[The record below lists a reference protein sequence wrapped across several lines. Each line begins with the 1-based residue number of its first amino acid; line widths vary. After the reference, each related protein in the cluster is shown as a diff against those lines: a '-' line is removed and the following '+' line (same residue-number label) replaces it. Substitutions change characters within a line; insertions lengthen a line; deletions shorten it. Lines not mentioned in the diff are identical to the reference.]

1 MRPVWILGTLVFLV
15 AFPVALLTG
24 NVRWLANDLS
34 FYQRGYERQSSYQST
49 GIPKEELDRATREMI
64 SYFNSGGDFSSIQ
77 VRVGGRTFPLFNERD
92 VVHLRDVRDL
102 IQLTY
107 RIQEVSL
114 AYVVFFSAALVLR
127 RSVRPLVARLAWP
140 WMLGGVFT
148 AALLLVVGLGMLL
161 DFDRM
166 FLVFHLISFTNQ
178 FWVLD
183 PATSYLIRMVPQ
195 GFFMEMA
202 LTTAMLAL
210 AEALTL
216 AIVAGGILA
225 WQRRGKLSVSSQDG
239 LRNA

>member
-1 MRPVWILGTLVFLV
+1 MRLVWALGTLFFLI
-15 AFPVALLTG
+15 ALPVTLLTG

-49 GIPKEELDRATREMI
+49 GIPKEELDQATREMI
-64 SYFNSGGDFSSIQ
+64 AYFNSGGDFSNIQ
-77 VRVGGRTFPLFNERD
+77 VRAAGRTFPLFNERD

-114 AYVVFFSAALVLR
+114 AYVLLFSAALVFR
-127 RSVRPLVARLAWP
+127 RSGRPMARLAWP

-148 AALLLVVGLGMLL
+148 TSLLLAVGLAMLL
-161 DFDRM
+161 DFDRL
-166 FLVFHLISFTNQ
+166 FLLFHLISFTNQ

-195 GFFMEMA
+195 GFFMELA
-202 LTTAMLAL
+202 LWTAAVAL
-210 AEALTL
+210 AEAILL

-225 WQRRGKLSVSSQDG
+225 WQKRRKFSEET
-239 LRNA
+239 

>member
-1 MRPVWILGTLVFLV
+1 M
-15 AFPVALLTG
+15 ALLTG

-114 AYVVFFSAALVLR
+114 AYIVLFSAAPWCFGATGGP
-127 RSVRPLVARLAWP
+127 SWPGWPGPGCWEASSPPL
-140 WMLGGVFT
+140 F
-148 AALLLVVGLGMLL
+148 
-161 DFDRM
+161 
-166 FLVFHLISFTNQ
+166 
-178 FWVLD
+178 FW
-183 PATSYLIRMVPQ
+183 
-195 GFFMEMA
+195 
-202 LTTAMLAL
+202 
-210 AEALTL
+210 
-216 AIVAGGILA
+216 
-225 WQRRGKLSVSSQDG
+225 
-239 LRNA
+239 